1 MELAPLT
8 VLNKRFTVKRT
19 LGDPG
24 PFDIAY
30 LGEDND
36 SNEQYFIR
44 EFFPTHLVDRAEGET
59 SVQVPEDSEEAEL
72 FDSGL
77 EYYEKE
83 SAVLQEVS
91 HEAIPSGY
99 EMFEA
104 NGTLYRVRPYQSSMS
119 LRKGLND
126 KGALSEK
133 AALTIMIPILKA
145 LHEAHENGL
154 YHGGVSP
161 RTIRLLEDG
170 QVLLTNFRGAFIQ
183 LARDTGHLSELVQPG
198 TSAVEQYT
206 PRGNQGPWTD
216 VYGAAATICQMVTG
230 ESLPESTERLEGDD
244 PLESILQDANVFS
257 APGVREALIDALTV
271 DPSQRLQSAEALVN
285 ALTESSTRYDEDADS
300 YSIISVGPD
309 EGEDET
315 ASEASEE
322 DDEVEVLSAE
332 GEGDRPARASSTS
345 SRSSSEEES
354 SGSRTALL
362 VGIPILLLAA
372 VGGTWF
378 MMSSSSSSGA
388 TGGSYEEYRQQADSL
403 FQAENYDQAEFY
415 YNQALNARGDDE
427 YVEQRLQ
434 KLAELQQSSGEAR
447 YNRRLDRGDR
457 LKAEADSLYDAEQY
471 GAANQTYSQAM
482 ASYLA
487 AQEIR
492 PEAEAVQQKVSQIE
506 SQQEAIAKQRAGG
519 GDGSGTASLDQIASF
534 FQQQGDRQ
542 LEAGNLRTA
551 LTKYKQALEYKP
563 NNQQLQQAISDLE
576 SQIQQQEQQDTFQEA
591 YNRGLRLIRQEN
603 YEDALSAFEQAAE
616 VRPNSQ
622 QLAEARARA
631 DSLLQV
637 SESQRQRYEEL
648 RAEGDTALEEGRF
661 DEAIAA
667 FQKALEI
674 RPDDEYVQGRLEEA
688 RREKEALQMAQAEQQ
703 EQQERRE
710 KIIDEDGIYK
720 VVDDAPE
727 VKGGLRTLTEN
738 ASYPDQARRNGVE
751 GRVYVR
757 AVVNKDGTVRE
768 AEVVRGLSS
777 STDEEALRVVRDAE
791 FTPATYNGKPVP
803 TRTTVWIQFEL
814 E

>member
-19 LGDPG
+19 MGDPG
-24 PFDIAY
+24 PYDIAY

-36 SNEQYFIR
+36 SDKSYFIR

-59 SVQVPEDSEEAEL
+59 SVQIPEDSEEAEL
-72 FDSGL
+72 LDSGM
-77 EYYEKE
+77 EYYRKE
-83 SAVLQEVS
+83 STVLQEVS
-91 HEAIPSGY
+91 HEVIPSGY

-104 NGTLYRVRPYQSSMS
+104 NGTVYRVRPHQSSMS

-133 AALTIMIPILKA
+133 AALTIMVPILKA

-161 RTIRLLEDG
+161 RTIRLLGDG
-170 QVLLTNFRGAFIQ
+170 QVLLTNFRGALIQ
-183 LARDTGHLSELVQPG
+183 LARDTGHLSDLVQPG

-230 ESLPESTERLEGDD
+230 ESLPESTDRLEGED

-257 APGVREALIDALTV
+257 APGVREALIEALTV
-271 DPSQRLQSAEALVN
+271 DPSQRLQSAEALVD
-285 ALTESSTRYDEDADS
+285 ALTASSTRYDEDADS
-300 YSIISVGPD
+300 YSIASVGPD
-309 EGEDET
+309 EDDEEP
-315 ASEASEE
+315 AAEASDE

-332 GEGDRPARASSTS
+332 GEGDRSARASSS
-345 SRSSSEEES
+345 SRSTAEDES
-354 SGSRTALL
+354 GGGRTALL

-372 VGGTWF
+372 AGGTWF
-378 MMSSSSSSGA
+378 MMGSGSSSGA
-388 TGGSYEEYRQQADSL
+388 AGSSYEEYRQQADSL
-403 FQAENYDQAEFY
+403 FQAENYDRAEFF
-415 YNQALNARGDDE
+415 YNRALNARGDDE

-434 KLAELQQSSGEAR
+434 KLAELQQSSDEAR
-447 YNRRLDRGDR
+447 YSQRMDRGDR
-457 LKAEADSLYDAEQY
+457 LRTEADSLYEAEQY

-492 PEAEAVQQKVSQIE
+492 PDASEVQQKMSQIE
-506 SQQEAIAKQRAGG
+506 TRQEAIAKQQAGG
-519 GDGSGTASLDQIASF
+519 GNESGTASLDQVANF
-534 FQQQGDRQ
+534 FKQQGDRQ

-551 LTKYKQALEYKP
+551 LTKYRQALEYKP
-563 NNQQLQQAISDLE
+563 NNQQLQRAVSDLE
-576 SQIQQQEQQDTFQEA
+576 SQIQQQEQQESFREA

-603 YEDALSAFEQAAE
+603 YEDALSAFEEAAQ

-631 DSLLQV
+631 DSLLQAR
-637 SESQRQRYEEL
+637 ESQRQRYEEL
-648 RAEGDTALEEGRF
+648 RSSGDTALDEGRF
-661 DEAIAA
+661 DDAVSAY
-667 FQKALEI
+667 QKALEI

-688 RREKEALQMAQAEQQ
+688 QREKEALEMAQAEQQ

-710 KIIDEDGIYK
+710 EIIGEDGIYK
-720 VVDDAPE
+720 VVDQSPE
-727 VKGGLRTLTEN
+727 VKGGLKTLTEN
-738 ASYPDQARRNGVE
+738 ASYPEAARRKGVE

-757 AVVNKDGTVRE
+757 AVINKDGTVRE
-768 AEVVRGLSS
+768 AEIYRGLSS
-777 STDEEALRVVRDAE
+777 STDEEALRVAREAE
-791 FTPATYNGKPVP
+791 FAPAKYNGESVP
-803 TRTTVWIQFEL
+803 ARTTVWIQFKL
-814 E
+814 EQ